1 MINKK
6 VLSEI
11 SLYYG
16 DILMPEGFEIDQEK
30 LTNNILQSSF
40 KDNKLIFSRPFDML
54 TTYIRE
60 HINLYYGLK
69 LREKDI
75 WGNIYKPNESDFIL
89 HNLNYPELRN
99 CADYNLLYGV
109 KTENCIIKIHYD
121 DNRRKDKVW
130 EMPLTTNKFI
140 MFPTICPY
148 RIINEQKNSL
158 NFIQTITY
166 EFV

>member
-1 MINKK
+1 MDKK

-11 SLYYG
+11 SLYCG
-16 DILMPEGFEIDQEK
+16 DILMPEGFEINQEI

-40 KDNKLIFSRPFDML
+40 RDNKLLFSREFDKL

-60 HINLYYGLK
+60 HINLYYNLK

-89 HNLNYPELRN
+89 QNIKHEDLKNSP
-99 CADYNLLYGV
+99 DFNLLYGV
-109 KTENCIIKIHYD
+109 KTDNCIIKIHYD
-121 DNRRKDKVW
+121 DNRRKGKIW
-130 EMPLTTNKFI
+130 ETPLTTNKFI
-140 MFPTICPY
+140 MFPATCPY
-148 RIINEQKNSL
+148 KISNDQKNSL

-166 EFV
+166 DFI

>member
-1 MINKK
+1 MDKK

-16 DILMPEGFEIDQEK
+16 DILMPEGFEINQEV

-40 KDNKLIFSRPFDML
+40 KDNTLLFSKEFDKL
-54 TTYIRE
+54 TTYVKE
-60 HINLYYGLK
+60 HVNLYYNLK

-89 HNLNYPELRN
+89 QNIKYEDLKNSP
-99 CADYNLLYGV
+99 DFNLLYGV
-109 KTENCIIKIHYD
+109 KTENCIIKIHYN
-121 DNRRKDKVW
+121 DNRRKGKIW
-130 EMPLTTNKFI
+130 EIPLTTNKFI
-140 MFPTICPY
+140 MFPTTCLY
-148 RIINEQKNSL
+148 RINNNQKNSL

-166 EFV
+166 DFI